1 MTDAELER
9 LHGDPAAWK
18 RWGPYL
24 SERAW
29 GTVREDYSPNG
40 TAWDSFPHDHARSR
54 AFRWSEDGLGGICDD
69 QQRLCLAFAF
79 WNERDP
85 ILKERAF
92 GLTGPQGNHGED
104 VKEYWWYLDS
114 TPTHSFMRWR
124 YLYPQDEFPY
134 QWLIEEN
141 ARRGRQDPEFELLDT
156 GVFAEDRYWDIT
168 VDHAKATPED
178 LCVRVRV
185 RNAGPEEA
193 TLHVLPHLWFRNT
206 WSWGWEDDRPR
217 PRVEGRD
224 GRLRAEHHELGLR
237 VLAGDGSPE
246 ALVCDNESNSQ
257 RLWGSPAG
265 PSYPKDG
272 INDHV
277 VHGAATVNPEG
288 VGTKGAL
295 WYRLRIPAGGTAE
308 IRLRL
313 SEDDAAASFGPPFD
327 AVFEERERES
337 DEFYAGVIPAGTPGE
352 VAMVAR
358 QAFAGMLWSKQFFHY
373 DVDRWLDGDPAQPP
387 PPPERL
393 HGRNADWRTLNNHDI
408 ISMPDKW
415 EYPWYAAWDLAFHCV
430 ALANVDPE
438 FAKQQLILLCREWYM
453 HPNGQLPAYEWAFG
467 DVNPPVHAWAAL
479 RVFEID
485 GERDFEFL
493 ERVLHKLLLNFG
505 WWVNRKDSEGNNVF
519 EGGFLGLDNI
529 GPIDRSAQLPIEG
542 HLEQSDG
549 TAWMAMY
556 CLNLFEMAIDLAKH
570 DPTYEDLSIKFFEHF
585 AAIATAMYQQGL
597 WDEEDGFYYDVLH
610 LGDGEHVPLRVRSMV
625 GLIPLYAAT
634 TLGRATLE
642 RLPQFTE
649 HFSWVL
655 ENKKQFAEVVG
666 HAKFLGQ
673 HEGRL
678 LSIVDPDRLPRILQ
692 MMLDENEFLSPHGLR
707 ALSKSHGAQPFSLQL
722 GGLTSQVDYEPGES
736 TSGLFGGNSN
746 WRGPVWFPVN
756 YLAIEAL
763 RVFSRYLGDEV
774 TVELPTGSG
783 QRVTLGGAAEEL
795 SRRLVAIFLDDE
807 DGRRPVFGGSEKFQ
821 RDPALHDLLPF
832 HEYFHG
838 DTGMGLGASHQTGW
852 TGLVADLI
860 VRHGR
865 TYPPDPST
873 EEKGTPN
880 R

>member
-597 WDEEDGFYYDVLH
+597 WDEQDGFYYDVLH
-610 LGDGEHVPLRVRSMV
+610 LGDGEHIPLRVRSMV

>member
-1 MTDAELER
+1 
-9 LHGDPAAWK
+9 
-18 RWGPYL
+18 
-24 SERAW
+24 
-29 GTVREDYSPNG
+29 
-40 TAWDSFPHDHARSR
+40 
-54 AFRWSEDGLGGICDD
+54 
-69 QQRLCLAFAF
+69 
-79 WNERDP
+79 
-85 ILKERAF
+85 
-92 GLTGPQGNHGED
+92 
-104 VKEYWWYLDS
+104 
-114 TPTHSFMRWR
+114 
-124 YLYPQDEFPY
+124 
-134 QWLIEEN
+134 
-141 ARRGRQDPEFELLDT
+141 
-156 GVFAEDRYWDIT
+156 
-168 VDHAKATPED
+168 
-178 LCVRVRV
+178 
-185 RNAGPEEA
+185 
-193 TLHVLPHLWFRNT
+193 
-206 WSWGWEDDRPR
+206 
-217 PRVEGRD
+217 
-224 GRLRAEHHELGLR
+224 
-237 VLAGDGSPE
+237 
-246 ALVCDNESNSQ
+246 
-257 RLWGSPAG
+257 
-265 PSYPKDG
+265 
-272 INDHV
+272 
-277 VHGAATVNPEG
+277 
-288 VGTKGAL
+288 
-295 WYRLRIPAGGTAE
+295 
-308 IRLRL
+308 
-313 SEDDAAASFGPPFD
+313 
-327 AVFEERERES
+327 
-337 DEFYAGVIPAGTPGE
+337 
-352 VAMVAR
+352 
-358 QAFAGMLWSKQFFHY
+358 
-373 DVDRWLDGDPAQPP
+373 
-387 PPPERL
+387 
-393 HGRNADWRTLNNHDI
+393 
-408 ISMPDKW
+408 
-415 EYPWYAAWDLAFHCV
+415 
-430 ALANVDPE
+430 
-438 FAKQQLILLCREWYM
+438 
-453 HPNGQLPAYEWAFG
+453 
-467 DVNPPVHAWAAL
+467 
-479 RVFEID
+479 
-485 GERDFEFL
+485 
-493 ERVLHKLLLNFG
+493 VLHKLLLNFG

-597 WDEEDGFYYDVLH
+597 WDEQDGFYYDVLH
-610 LGDGEHVPLRVRSMV
+610 LGDGEHIPLRVRSMV